1 MREGGKYGP
10 EPFVGVSCLIMRG
23 DRFLL
28 VKRANVSKSGYW
40 KAPGGYMQFG
50 EMPEQTAMREVK

>member
-1 MREGGKYGP
+1 MQEEGKHEP
-10 EPFVGVSCLIMRG
+10 EPKVGVSCLVMRG

-40 KAPGGYMQFG
+40 KAPGGYMKFG
-50 EMPEQTAMREVK
+50 